1 MCFQYKQVF
10 HNTLTKVIAD
20 IELKKKQM
28 EEREHNERKRQREM
42 EEEIEAKAKREKEW
56 KKEWEVCH
64 FNLQGFVTD
73 MVDNQDTRSDRI
85 DSWRDFQQKGSK
97 KKKKKAAG
105 VGGLKPP
112 KLKQEKR

>member
-73 MVDNQDTRSDRI
+73 TVLLLIIRTQGAIELTAGGISSRKALKRRRRKQLELVDLSRLS
-85 DSWRDFQQKGSK
+85 
-97 KKKKKAAG
+97 
-105 VGGLKPP
+105 
-112 KLKQEKR
+112 